1 MHRKYFTITG
11 AFTGI
16 GILFA
21 ILCTGCNTVTK
32 LEVIDKPVPKPA
44 LNLAVTPITL
54 EAVQISVMNID
65 GNFVYVLD
73 SENFLKDTRN
83 DLKVLN
89 LLREQNAVIEAY
101 KEYYEEVVSTSR

>member
-1 MHRKYFTITG
+1 MHRKYFAITG
-11 AFTGI
+11 AITGV

-32 LEVIDKPVPKPA
+32 LEVIDNPVPKPA

-54 EAVQISVMNID
+54 EVVQISVMNID

-101 KEYYEEVVSTSR
+101 KEYYEEVDSTSR